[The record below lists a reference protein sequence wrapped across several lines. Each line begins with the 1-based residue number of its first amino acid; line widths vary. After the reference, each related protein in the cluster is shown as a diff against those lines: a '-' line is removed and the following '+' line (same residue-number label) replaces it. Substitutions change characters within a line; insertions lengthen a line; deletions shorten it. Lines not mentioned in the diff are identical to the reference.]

1 MTDSLNVASEEIEF
15 TAPTSS
21 DAPENAALNH
31 SPKPQ
36 KRAGFLSNISV
47 GIRIVLVAALPMAAV
62 ALMGGNA
69 ILQEH
74 AVKQD
79 SDRTGIVT
87 VMMGQLSNTIHE
99 MQIERGL
106 TALFMSSKGKKFGTE
121 LKTQQDK
128 TDMAA
133 ARLRKEVNAHSHD
146 VGGTILQGLQ
156 KSLKAVEELVEHRAK
171 VASLSIPSAE
181 GTKFYTA
188 EIGAKI
194 GLLKNLVKVT
204 TNRQITRQMSILLS
218 VVQAKEFAGQE
229 RAVGAG
235 GLSEQNFPPPLS
247 YRLISLIALQ
257 KQLLDTV
264 SESATPKLAAA
275 LSAAAKGPEEAKVT
289 DLRARVFEGID
300 AGLFEDLTA
309 AGWFQATTARIDQL
323 KEIENAAFVALVDL
337 EHKIGDAAAYSL
349 RTLIM
354 ELSALLVVV
363 CALGFYIVRSISGP
377 VRRLTKIT
385 EKLTEGELNTK
396 IDIPESRDEIGRLVR
411 QVKIFKE
418 NLQAVGEMQKAQADA
433 AKDAFEAE
441 RQREEEKRAAA
452 EKAKED
458 RRLAEEEAAAS
469 RRQAMLDLAD
479 SFESSVGGIIKAVT
493 LAATELQS
501 SSQEMS
507 AAAGQTSA
515 QSSSAAAATEEAS
528 TNVQTVAAAA
538 EELSAS
544 IDEIGRQVSKSSG
557 VAQTAVSSA
566 EGTNEKVQGLSVAA
580 MKIGEVVN
588 LINDIASQTNLLA
601 LNATIEAAR
610 AGEAGK
616 GFAVVATE
624 VKSLADQT
632 ARATDEIGTQI
643 SEIQN
648 ATNEAVDAIGGIT
661 EVISEI
667 SEISSSIAT
676 AVEEQGASTREIS
689 SNVQQAAQGTQE
701 VSSNMAGVTQ
711 AADQTGAAAIKVNT
725 SADDLSLQASNL
737 RASVDEFLTT
747 VRAA

>member
-1 MTDSLNVASEEIEF
+1 MTDPVNVASEEIDS
-15 TAPTSS
+15 TVPTSS
-21 DAPENAALNH
+21 DTSDNAASNQ

-47 GIRIVLVAALPMAAV
+47 GIRIVMVAALPMAAV
-62 ALMGGNA
+62 GVMGGDA
-69 ILQEH
+69 ILKEH
-74 AVKQD
+74 AIKQD
-79 SDRTGIVT
+79 SDRTGIAT
-87 VMMGQLSNTIHE
+87 VIMGELSNTIHE

-106 TALFMSSKGKKFGTE
+106 TALFMSNKGKKFGTE
-121 LKTQQDK
+121 LKTQHDK
-128 TDMAA
+128 TDMATA
-133 ARLRKEVNAHSHD
+133 KLRKQVTAHVHD
-146 VGGTILQGLQ
+146 VDKTIVQNLQ
-156 KSLKAVEELVEHRAK
+156 KALSASEQLPEHRTK
-171 VASLSIPSAE
+171 VISLSLPSAA
-181 GTKFYTA
+181 GTKHYTA
-188 EIGAKI
+188 EITAKI
-194 GLLKNLVKVT
+194 GVLKNLVKVT
-204 TNRQITRQMSILLS
+204 KNRQITHQMSLLLA

-229 RAVGAG
+229 RAVGAT

-247 YRLISLIALQ
+247 NRLISLISLQ
-257 KQLLDTV
+257 NQLLDSV
-264 SESATPKLAAA
+264 AESALPKLAAA
-275 LSAAAKGPEEAKVT
+275 YTAAANGAEEAKVAA
-289 DLRARVFEGID
+289 LRAGVFEGID
-300 AGLFEDLTA
+300 AGLFDDISA
-309 AGWFQATTARIDQL
+309 AGWFQATTARINQL
-323 KEIENAAFVALVDL
+323 KLVENAAFSGLVEL
-337 EHKIGDAAAYSL
+337 EHKIGDTAAHSL
-349 RTLIM
+349 RSLIL
-354 ELSALLVVV
+354 ELSGLLVVV
-363 CALGFYIVRSISGP
+363 CALGFYIVRSISRP
-377 VRRLTKIT
+377 VTRLTKIT
-385 EKLTEGELNTK
+385 EKLTEGELNTE
-396 IDIPESRDEIGRLVR
+396 IDIPESRDEIGRLVH
-411 QVKIFKE
+411 QVKIFKD
-418 NLQAVGEMQKAQADA
+418 NLQAVGEMQKNQADA
-433 AKDAFEAE
+433 AKEAFEAE
-441 RQREEEKRAAA
+441 RRREEDKRAAE

-479 SFESSVGGIIKAVT
+479 SFESSVGGIIRAVT
-493 LAATELQS
+493 AAAAELQS

-515 QSSSAAAATEEAS
+515 QSTSAAAATEEAS

-557 VAQTAVSSA
+557 VAQSAVSSA

-580 MKIGEVVN
+580 MKIGEVVD

-632 ARATDEIGTQI
+632 ARATDEIGAQI

-676 AVEEQGASTREIS
+676 AVEEQGTSTREIS

-711 AADQTGAAAIKVNT
+711 AADQTGAAAVKVNA
-725 SADDLSLQASNL
+725 SADDLSLQATNL